1 MRILVGNPK
10 LTARQATSEC
20 SHNSQDSVCR
30 VLLQKKK
37 NLNGCTEERER
48 KNKKKTKKLKIVVVK
63 RTSSMEYWKVAKTHF

>member
-37 NLNGCTEERER
+37 KLEWVYRRERE
-48 KNKKKTKKLKIVVVK
+48 KKQKKTKKLKIVVVK

>member
-30 VLLQKKK
+30 VLLQKKT

-48 KNKKKTKKLKIVVVK
+48 ENKKKLKIVVVK